1 MFSVVFLVCDATDSA
16 VEVRQRGKYTCT
28 LNVLLF
34 HQCVEYF
41 AFVATIRLFQIY
53 FCVHISNCTP
63 FVLLFFRCC
72 CCCCQVVLRI
82 LTGRRLL
89 ESFWQGCARCRWFYS
104 SKHKMLFFSSFFFSL
119 SLSFSFNWWYF
130 TDGTDLF
137 SILFKRIE
145 SFPNVSW
152 IVGYVGLLFISSSIN
167 VEYVCVS
174 VSLFFLLL
182 LSDQLFHDRI
192 CHSQHKIWNAIIRNM
207 MSWWEKFCTIWKA
220 CGVLHF
226 VSGFCFISRKHL
238 VIEIENETNRNWKC
252 VHLDVHLDMY
262 FKSPTSTDI
271 YFWRFFFCNFIQF
284 SKKNLPTASSH
295 FTDKYFIF
303 IQCVLQ
309 KTLSAGT
316 FAFGLI

>member
-1 MFSVVFLVCDATDSA
+1 MLSTCVWVC
-16 VEVRQRGKYTCT
+16 R
-28 LNVLLF
+28 
-34 HQCVEYF
+34 
-41 AFVATIRLFQIY
+41 
-53 FCVHISNCTP
+53 
-63 FVLLFFRCC
+63 
-72 CCCCQVVLRI
+72 
-82 LTGRRLL
+82 
-89 ESFWQGCARCRWFYS
+89 
-104 SKHKMLFFSSFFFSL
+104 FFSL
-119 SLSFSFNWWYF
+119 
-130 TDGTDLF
+130 
-137 SILFKRIE
+137 
-145 SFPNVSW
+145 
-152 IVGYVGLLFISSSIN
+152 
-167 VEYVCVS
+167 
-174 VSLFFLLL
+174 L
-182 LSDQLFHDRI
+182 LSAQLFHDRI

-262 FKSPTSTDI
+262 FNSPTSWI
-271 YFWRFFFCNFIQF
+271 YIFLTLFFLQF
-284 SKKNLPTASSH
+284 YSIFEEKNLPTASSH